1 MSDEI
6 NSLSNTTPA
15 NQALLINRSEN
26 EATDLAVCVE
36 GAWKNYGYW
45 WKSMTALHDVTLRVP
60 VGVIYGLLGPSGCG
74 KTTLLRCIVGRLQL
88 NRGRILVLGDR
99 PGARG
104 HQVPGRDVGFMPQE
118 TALYKDF
125 SISEMLHYFGHL
137 HNMNRKDILSR
148 EKFLLSFLDLPS
160 RSKKISQLSGGQQ
173 RRVSLAC
180 ALLQQPQLLLLDE
193 PTVGVDPLL
202 REKIWSHLIHIS
214 KTSHTTIII
223 TTHYIEE
230 ARKANRVGLMRSGR
244 MLAEDEPTRLL
255 IKYNQTSLE
264 NVFLDLCRTDQNRI
278 QQSPKNSK
286 ENNAQT
292 DNNDDLENKQSSDLD
307 VTNGETPHSQIRKKE
322 LVKNPV
328 LRAKRAAVD
337 CCICPKMHKIYA
349 SMVKDLTMIKRSIG
363 FLIFQFFI
371 PVVQISLFCL
381 CIGRDPQHI
390 PMALHNSEAVS
401 GFPTGNL
408 SLQLLSKIDP
418 DQIYFTPFNDL
429 SRAIDGVKE
438 GHYWGVAVIRY
449 NFSQAIRHKLI
460 SMKTD
465 PATLNASSIHL
476 YLDMTNQQV
485 SFVMQNVML
494 RSTQLF
500 LRDVLSE
507 HKVDPALA
515 DPPVIVE
522 NPIYGSK
529 VRNFLNFAAPGMM
542 ISIIF
547 FLAIGLTAL
556 IFVVEKKEGLLE
568 RSWIAGVTTVE
579 VMLAHI
585 IVKFFIQF
593 IQIIL
598 MIVFADII
606 FQVKIEGPVILAM
619 ALIFLQGICG
629 MSYGLLISAMCEQE
643 VEVMEV
649 ALGSVFPILLSS
661 GVIWPAEGMPPI
673 MRFLSNFTPL
683 THVVEA
689 MRCIV
694 SRAWTL
700 VYFKVWFGFVISGA
714 WTCGF
719 FALAA
724 ILFALRK

>member
-6 NSLSNTTPA
+6 NSLSNPIA
-15 NQALLINRSEN
+15 GNQALLENQSEN
-26 EATDLAVCVE
+26 ETRDLAVCVE

-45 WKSMTALHDVTLRVP
+45 WKSMTALRDVTLHVP
-60 VGVIYGLLGPSGCG
+60 TGNIYGLLGPSGCG

-88 NRGRILVLGDR
+88 NRGEVTVLGQR
-99 PGARG
+99 PGSRG
-104 HQVPGRDVGFMPQE
+104 HEVPGRAVGFMPQE

-137 HNMNRKDILSR
+137 HDMNRKDILSR

-160 RSKKISQLSGGQQ
+160 RSKKICQLSGGQQ

-214 KTSHTTIII
+214 QTSRTTIII

-244 MLAEDEPTRLL
+244 MLAEDEPSRLL
-255 IKYNQTSLE
+255 TIYNQTSLE
-264 NVFLDLCRTDQNRI
+264 NVFLHLCLEDQNRL
-278 QQSPKNSK
+278 QPNLMNSTN
-286 ENNAQT
+286 ENDQT
-292 DNNDDLENKQSSDLD
+292 NTTVSINNQDIPPPD
-307 VTNGETPHSQIRKKE
+307 VINGETPHSQIRRKE

-337 CCICPKMHKIYA
+337 CCICPKAHKIYA

-381 CIGRDPQHI
+381 CIGRDPQHV
-390 PMALHNSEAVS
+390 PMALFNSEAIN

-408 SLQLLSKIDP
+408 SLELLNKINSE
-418 DQIYFTPFNDL
+418 QVHFTPFNDL
-429 SRAIDGVKE
+429 TNAMNAVKE
-438 GHYWGVAVIRY
+438 GHYWGVAVFRY
-449 NFSQAIRHKLI
+449 NFSQAIKNKLI
-460 SMKTD
+460 FAKTD

-485 SFVMQNVML
+485 SFVMQNVIL
-494 RSTQLF
+494 TSTQLF
-500 LRDVLSE
+500 LKDVLSH

-522 NPIYGSK
+522 IPVYGAK
-529 VRNFLNFAAPGMM
+529 GQKFLNFAAPGMM

-598 MIVFADII
+598 MIIFADVI

-694 SRAWTL
+694 SR
-700 VYFKVWFGFVISGA
+700 
-714 WTCGF
+714 
-719 FALAA
+719 
-724 ILFALRK
+724 